1 MSEAL
6 DNRVDAARQQLISLS
21 RQVIGMGNYKQVM
34 RSYQELTLE
43 LINIMDAL
51 NEQDDKISAD
61 KVDAL
66 KKTATELKEK
76 PDG

>member
-51 NEQDDKISAD
+51 NEQDDKISAG

>member
-6 DNRVDAARQQLISLS
+6 DHRVDAARQTLIGLS

-43 LINIMDAL
+43 LINIMDEL
-51 NEQDDKISAD
+51 NAQND
-61 KVDAL
+61 KVSAGTLDAL
-66 KKTATELKEK
+66 KKAASEQSKETK
-76 PDG
+76 